1 MDEREKQALL
11 HLARTGAEEV
21 LPRQLALLGEL
32 CARDSGTGLEAGNEA
47 VRQLLRPLLE
57 ELGAQTEEVP
67 APGLGKHL
75 VARVRPEGPVQGRAL
90 LAAHLDTVFG
100 PGAAAAHPFRVEGDW
115 AWGLGAGDCKSGV
128 LISLFGAL
136 ILQKAGLLP
145 PWELTYLFTCDEGG
159 GGSRLRPGL

>member
-11 HLARTGAEEV
+11 RLARTGAEEV

-75 VARVRPEGPVQGRAL
+75 VARVRPEGAVQGRAL

-136 ILQKAGLLP
+136 ILQKAGVKP
-145 PWELTYLFTCDEGG
+145 VASVHPEP
-159 GGSRLRPGL
+159 GSNSSL